1 MTLIFL
7 TKENFKKYVVLKD
20 YIVEVKCIK
29 VIIHFNPDVRVLTTM
44 SKYLNNKKDFDMN
57 DKKQT
62 GLNSHLP
69 PDFEEQL
76 ERMIDSQGSDL
87 AIGKELRDSINS
99 ISRESSVNR
108 YQAGTPEGLS
118 RVLDIIAD
126 SHHPESTQI
135 KHEIEDKMMP
145 QVICQCHHCERDILV
160 GETMATLNVSKNTIH
175 SQSKIHPIE
184 HTIGGAW
191 CDNCVDSLSNVLNTS
206 NAMTQMAAA
215 GAKAVNYIM
224 DGGK

>member
-1 MTLIFL
+1 
-7 TKENFKKYVVLKD
+7 
-20 YIVEVKCIK
+20 
-29 VIIHFNPDVRVLTTM
+29 
-44 SKYLNNKKDFDMN
+44 MN

-62 GLNSHLP
+62 DLNSYLP
-69 PDFEEQL
+69 PNFEEQL
-76 ERMIDSQGSDL
+76 KKIVDSQSSDL
-87 AIGKELRDSINS
+87 AIGKELRDAINS
-99 ISRESSVNR
+99 VNHET
-108 YQAGTPEGLS
+108 YANMHQAKTPEGLS
-118 RVLDIIAD
+118 RVLDIIAG
-126 SHHPESTQI
+126 SQHPEPNSM

-145 QVICQCHHCERDILV
+145 QVICQCHHCKRDILV

-191 CDNCVDSLSNVLNTS
+191 CDNCVDSLPNVLNTS